1 MINEEL
7 TPEQTSDTPVKDASG
22 DNAVKETTVEETP
35 EVETQEDGTT
45 TESIEV
51 ESSTN
56 GTSDI
61 NYLDPKLF
69 SDIRTVSKQEMD
81 EAEINED
88 VTEELKGKYEN
99 SLAEI
104 SENQVIK
111 GRVIGMNDHVILI
124 DIGFKSEGIID
135 REEFTDDTLPRIGDQ
150 IDIYLERLE
159 DRRGN
164 MVLSKEKADFM
175 RRWQDLKEIFDNQTT
190 FTCKIIRRIKGG
202 MVVDLEGIQGFLP
215 GSQIDVRPIKDFD
228 TLLDSE
234 IEVRIVKLNEARKNI
249 VVSHKVILEESLK
262 EQRDA
267 LLSEMEI
274 GTVLEGRVKNITD
287 FGVFIDLGGVD
298 GLLHITDLS
307 WGRVNHP
314 SDVVDIDD
322 SLTVKII
329 DFDQEKQRV
338 SLGLKQLTPHP
349 WEDVEINYPVHST
362 VKGKIVSM
370 TNYGAFV
377 ELEPGVE
384 GLIHVSEMSWTRH
397 IRNPNELYK
406 LGDEVEAMVL
416 SIDTGDRKI
425 SLGIKQ
431 LQPDPWNEIEE
442 KYVIG
447 STHKGVVNNLTQF
460 GAFVELETGIDGL
473 VHVSDLSWTKVIR
486 HPKEILEKEQ
496 EVEVKVLEISRDNR
510 RIALGFKQV
519 TEDPWPEINKHY
531 ETGKEVSGSII
542 RVLDKGI
549 ILQLDMDVEGIIPFG
564 KKPKKQRKEVAAKLK
579 QGDTVSGNVMEVKPD
594 DKKII
599 LFSEVYSEGGVKA
612 TKDSVK
618 EFLDEQDSPASE
630 KIEMPEELQQ
640 EIAEESTDAEE

>member
-7 TPEQTSDTPVKDASG
+7 PQEQTSETPVEDASV
-22 DNAVKETTVEETP
+22 DIATEEVAVEETP
-35 EVETQEDGTT
+35 EVETQEEETLEMET
-45 TESIEV
+45 PS
-51 ESSTN
+51 N
-56 GTSDI
+56 GKSDIKI
-61 NYLDPKLF
+61 NYLDPQLF
-69 SDIRTVSKQEMD
+69 NDIRTISRQEID

-88 VTEELKGKYEN
+88 VSDELKGKYEN

-104 SENQVIK
+104 SEHQVIK

-124 DIGFKSEGIID
+124 DIGFKSEGMIA
-135 REEFTDDTLPRIGDQ
+135 REEFTEDTLPKIGDQ

-175 RRWQDLKEIFDNQTT
+175 RRWQELKDIFESQTT
-190 FTCKIIRRIKGG
+190 FSCKVIRRIKGG
-202 MVVDLEGIQGFLP
+202 MVVDLNSIFGFLP
-215 GSQIDVRPIKDFD
+215 GSQIDVRPVKDFD
-228 TLLDSE
+228 SLLDTE

-249 VVSHKVILEESLK
+249 VVSHKVIMEESLK

-314 SDVVDIDD
+314 SEVVDIDD
-322 SLTVKII
+322 ALTVKII

-349 WEDVEINYPVHST
+349 WEDVEINFPVHST

-370 TNYGAFV
+370 TNYGSFV

-397 IRNPNELYK
+397 VRNPNELYK

-416 SIDTGDRKI
+416 SIDLEDRKI
-425 SLGIKQ
+425 SLGVKQ

-447 STHKGVVNNLTQF
+447 SSHKGVINNLTQF

-473 VHVSDLSWTKVIR
+473 VHVSDISWTKVIR
-486 HPKEILEKEQ
+486 HPKEILEKDQ
-496 EVEVKVLEISRDNR
+496 EIEVKVLDISRDNR
-510 RIALGFKQV
+510 RISLGLKQM
-519 TEDPWPEINKHY
+519 TDDPWPEIIKHF
-531 ETGKEVSGSII
+531 ETGKEVSGNII

-579 QGDTVSGNVMEVKPD
+579 QNDTVSGNVMEVKPD

-599 LFSEVYSEGGVKA
+599 LFSEVYSEGGEKA

-618 EFLDEQDSPASE
+618 EFLDEQDSPAAE

-640 EIAEESTDAEE
+640 EIADVSVDDTEE